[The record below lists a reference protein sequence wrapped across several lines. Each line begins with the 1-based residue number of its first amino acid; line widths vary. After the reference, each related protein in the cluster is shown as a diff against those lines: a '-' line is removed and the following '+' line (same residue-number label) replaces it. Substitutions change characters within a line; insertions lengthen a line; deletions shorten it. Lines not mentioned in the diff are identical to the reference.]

1 MSFKQRIL
9 LVCDQRNDLP
19 ADDVRLRVQGAVS
32 DLHAADAQ
40 YHLDCYNAFMSPRA
54 IQASAN
60 TIKITTDVD
69 KAFLQ
74 VIEEM
79 EHDKGHI
86 WNSVDIH
93 GMYNSLGGDKLSR
106 RHLVEG
112 VTEHFGPELI
122 MLSGHGYASQLVFK
136 EYAPNIFGAVED
148 ADEGNTAMK
157 HIAKC
162 AMQDAKQMKPDNTYA
177 TRNFETNC

>member
-1 MSFKQRIL
+1 
-9 LVCDQRNDLP
+9 
-19 ADDVRLRVQGAVS
+19 
-32 DLHAADAQ
+32 
-40 YHLDCYNAFMSPRA
+40 MSPRA
-54 IQASAN
+54 IQASNN
-60 TIKITTDVD
+60 TTKIATDVD
-69 KAFLQ
+69 KALLQ
-74 VIEEM
+74 VIQEM

-122 MLSGHGYASQLVFK
+122 ILSEHGYASLIVFK
-136 EYAPNIFGAVED
+136 EHAPNILRAVED

-157 HIAKC
+157 YIAKC
-162 AMQDAKQMKPDNTYA
+162 VI
-177 TRNFETNC
+177 